1 MKCLIIDDDIDDQE
15 VFIMTMEKVNTNV
28 QCYTSDNGV
37 EALLMLETKELI
49 PDYIF
54 LDVNMPKMNGIACL
68 KEIKSLD
75 HLKRTKVFM
84 YSTTSEGATVEES
97 SKLGATDFIIKP
109 SSPAALKQVLTD
121 LLQQHT
127 IDSKQ

>member
-1 MKCLIIDDDIDDQE
+1 MKCLIIDDDADDQE
-15 VFIMTMEKVNTNV
+15 IFIMTMEKVNTDV

-37 EALLMLETKELI
+37 EALHMLETKALI

-68 KEIKSLD
+68 KQIKNLP

-84 YSTTSEGATVEES
+84 YSTTSEGSTVEES
-97 SKLGATDFIIKP
+97 TKLGATDFIIKP
-109 SSPAALKQVLTD
+109 ASTTVLKQVLTN

-127 IDSKQ
+127 IDS